1 MEEFFMIKDNI
12 IENESIKP
20 NSKELMLLK
29 KDFPQFFNEDGEF
42 LFNQFKEMLGENDIS
57 LNKEGYELKFLGKSY
72 ARYLSATKTETF
84 IAPEVEHNSL
94 PENKDSQ
101 NVYIVGDNI
110 DALKHLIG
118 SYAGKIKCIYI
129 DPPYNTGTDGFVYP
143 DKFSFSVEELVNI
156 INIDEEEAH
165 RIINLA
171 GKSSHSAWLTF
182 IYPRLVL
189 ARTLLSDDGVIFISI
204 DDNEQ
209 MNLKLILDETF
220 GESNFLGEIT
230 VVNNPRGRDYGG
242 IANMHEYLLVYQKS
256 SEANLNNLKQ
266 PDKVF
271 PLQDSISGFELR
283 ELRNRN
289 IAFNKD
295 NRPNLYYPFYVNE
308 NRELDN
314 GLLEISLEA
323 KAGFIPIFPKES
335 QGVSTVWR
343 WGKEKAKENLNINIA
358 AKKMKDGGYMIV
370 EKYRKSDVMARSVWN
385 TKDDNSEKGT
395 LLLKELFNGKKLF
408 DFPKSVNMI
417 KKILEMGMNENSIV
431 LDFFSGSG
439 TTAHACMQLNAED
452 GGHRKYILVQLSERI
467 KENKTAYNEGY
478 RTIDEIGRERI
489 KLAAAKIKEDTS
501 ADIDYGFK
509 LFRLEELKDNT
520 LDKLENFNPNAL
532 FSEDMVDLFAT
543 DYSSGKASIL
553 ITYLAKDGYG
563 LNCPTVTYQLDTYVA
578 DKVADSLYIIEKGLT
593 SDDVVTLI
601 KRLECRELDV
611 NRIVLY
617 SSCSVEFNV
626 LQELKKNLSNLQNN
640 KHVELIE
647 RY

>member
-1 MEEFFMIKDNI
+1 MIRDNI
-12 IENESIKP
+12 TDNQAMKP
-20 NSKELMLLK
+20 NSRELNLLK
-29 KDFPQFFNEDGEF
+29 KEFPQFFNIEGEF
-42 LFNQFKEMLGENDIS
+42 LLEQFKDMLGENDVS

-72 ARYLSATKTETF
+72 ARYLSATKTETY
-84 IAPEVEHNSL
+84 IAPDLKHNVL
-94 PENKDSQ
+94 PENKHSE
-101 NVYIVGDNI
+101 NIYIVGDNI

-129 DPPYNTGTDGFVYP
+129 DPPYNTGSDGFVYP

-209 MNLKLILDETF
+209 MNLKLILDEIF

-271 PLQDSISGFELR
+271 PLQDRISGFELR

-295 NRPNLYYPFYVNE
+295 NRPNLYYPFYINE

-323 KAGFIPIFPKES
+323 KDGFVSILPKES
-335 QGVSTVWR
+335 QGVQTVWR

-452 GGHRKYILVQLSERI
+452 GGHRKYILVQLSEKL

-489 KLAAAKIKEDTS
+489 KLAATKIKEDTS

-509 LFRLEELKDNT
+509 LYRLEELKDNT
-520 LDKLENFNPNAL
+520 LDKLEKFNPDSL
-532 FSEDMVDLFAT
+532 LYDDMVSIFDT
-543 DYSSGKASIL
+543 ETSCGKESIL
-553 ITYLAKDGYG
+553 STYLALDGYG
-563 LNCPTVTYQLDTYVA
+563 LTSSTIPYQLNTYFA
-578 DKVADSLYIIEKGLT
+578 DKINDSLYIVDQGLT
-593 SDDVVTLI
+593 SDDVLTLI
-601 KRLECRELDV
+601 KCLENRDLKV

-617 SSCSVEFNV
+617 NYSIEFSV

-640 KHVELIE
+640 KHIELIE

>member
-1 MEEFFMIKDNI
+1 MIRENITDNQAM
-12 IENESIKP
+12 KP
-20 NSKELMLLK
+20 NSRELNLLK
-29 KDFPQFFNEDGEF
+29 KEFPQFFNIEGEF
-42 LFNQFKEMLGENDIS
+42 LLEQFKDMLGENDVS

-72 ARYLSATKTETF
+72 ARYLSATKTETY
-84 IAPEVEHNSL
+84 IAPDLKHNVL
-94 PENKDSQ
+94 PENIHSE
-101 NVYIVGDNI
+101 NIYIVGDNI

-129 DPPYNTGTDGFVYP
+129 DPPYNTGSDGFVYP

-209 MNLKLILDETF
+209 MNLKLILDEIF

-271 PLQDSISGFELR
+271 PLQDRISGFELR

-289 IAFNKD
+289 IVFNKD
-295 NRPNLYYPFYVNE
+295 NRPNLYYPFYINE

-323 KAGFIPIFPKES
+323 KDGFVSILPKES
-335 QGVSTVWR
+335 QGVQTVWR

-452 GGHRKYILVQLSERI
+452 GGHRKYILVQLSERL

-489 KLAAAKIKEDTS
+489 KLAATKIKEDTS

-509 LFRLEELKDNT
+509 LYRLEELKDNT
-520 LDKLENFNPNAL
+520 LDKLEKFNPDSL
-532 FSEDMVDLFAT
+532 LYDDMVSIFDT
-543 DYSSGKASIL
+543 ETSCGKESIL
-553 ITYLAKDGYG
+553 STYLALDGYG
-563 LNCPTVTYQLDTYVA
+563 LTSSTIPYQLNTYFA
-578 DKVADSLYIIEKGLT
+578 DKINDSLYIVDQGLT
-593 SDDVVTLI
+593 SDDVLTLI
-601 KRLECRELDV
+601 KCLENRDLKV

-617 SSCSVEFNV
+617 NYSIEFSV

-640 KHVELIE
+640 KHIELIE

>member
-1 MEEFFMIKDNI
+1 MIRENITDNQAM
-12 IENESIKP
+12 KP
-20 NSKELMLLK
+20 NSRELNLLK
-29 KDFPQFFNEDGEF
+29 KEFPQFFNIEGEF
-42 LFNQFKEMLGENDIS
+42 LLEQFKDMLGENDVS

-72 ARYLSATKTETF
+72 ARYLSATKTETY
-84 IAPEVEHNSL
+84 IAPDLKHNVL
-94 PENKDSQ
+94 PENIHSE
-101 NVYIVGDNI
+101 NIYIVGDNI

-129 DPPYNTGTDGFVYP
+129 DPPYNTGSDGFVYP

-204 DDNEQ
+204 YDNEQ
-209 MNLKLILDETF
+209 MNLKLILDEIF

-271 PLQDSISGFELR
+271 PLQDRISGFELR

-295 NRPNLYYPFYVNE
+295 NRPNLYYPFYINE

-323 KAGFIPIFPKES
+323 KDGFVSILPKES
-335 QGVSTVWR
+335 QGVQTVWR

-452 GGHRKYILVQLSERI
+452 GGHRKYILVQLSERL

-489 KLAAAKIKEDTS
+489 KLAATKIKEDTS

-509 LFRLEELKDNT
+509 LYRLEELKDNT
-520 LDKLENFNPNAL
+520 LDKLEKFNPDSL
-532 FSEDMVDLFAT
+532 LYDDMVSIFDT
-543 DYSSGKASIL
+543 ETSCGKESIL
-553 ITYLAKDGYG
+553 STYLALDGYG
-563 LNCPTVTYQLDTYVA
+563 LTSSTIPYQLNTYFA
-578 DKVADSLYIIEKGLT
+578 DKINDSLYIVDQGLT
-593 SDDVVTLI
+593 SDDVLTMI
-601 KRLECRELDV
+601 KCLENRDLKV

-617 SSCSVEFNV
+617 NYSIEFSV

-640 KHVELIE
+640 KHIELIE

>member
-1 MEEFFMIKDNI
+1 MIRNNI
-12 IENESIKP
+12 IDNQAMKP
-20 NSKELMLLK
+20 NSRELNLLK
-29 KDFPQFFNEDGEF
+29 KEFPQFFNIEGEF
-42 LFNQFKEMLGENDIS
+42 LLDQFKDMLGENDVS

-72 ARYLSATKTETF
+72 ARYLSATKTETY
-84 IAPEVEHNSL
+84 IAPDLKHNAL
-94 PENKDSQ
+94 PENIHSE
-101 NVYIVGDNI
+101 NIYIVGDNI

-295 NRPNLYYPFYVNE
+295 NRPNLYYPFYINE

-323 KAGFIPIFPKES
+323 KDGFISIFPKES
-335 QGVSTVWR
+335 QGVATVWR

-520 LDKLENFNPNAL
+520 LDKLEKFDPDSL
-532 FSEDMVDLFAT
+532 LYDDMVSIFDT
-543 DYSSGKASIL
+543 ETSCGKKSIL
-553 ITYLAKDGYG
+553 STYLALDGYG
-563 LNCPTVTYQLDTYVA
+563 LTGSTIPYQLNTYFA
-578 DKVADSLYIIEKGLT
+578 DKINDSLYIVDQGLT
-593 SDDVVTLI
+593 SDDVLTLI
-601 KRLECRELDV
+601 KRLENRDLKI

-617 SSCSVEFNV
+617 NYSIEFSV

-640 KHVELIE
+640 KNIELIE

>member
-1 MEEFFMIKDNI
+1 MIRENITDNQAM
-12 IENESIKP
+12 KP
-20 NSKELMLLK
+20 NSRELNLLK
-29 KDFPQFFNEDGEF
+29 KEFPQFFNIEGEF
-42 LFNQFKEMLGENDIS
+42 LLEQFKDMLGENDVS

-72 ARYLSATKTETF
+72 ARYLSATKTETY
-84 IAPEVEHNSL
+84 IAPDLKHNVL
-94 PENKDSQ
+94 PENIHSE
-101 NVYIVGDNI
+101 NIYIVGDNI

-129 DPPYNTGTDGFVYP
+129 DPPYNTGSDGFVYP

-209 MNLKLILDETF
+209 MNLKLILDEIF

-271 PLQDSISGFELR
+271 PLQDRISGFELR

-295 NRPNLYYPFYVNE
+295 NRPNLYYPFYINE

-323 KAGFIPIFPKES
+323 KDGFVSILPKES
-335 QGVSTVWR
+335 QGVQTVWR

-452 GGHRKYILVQLSERI
+452 GGHRQYILVQLSERL

-489 KLAAAKIKEDTS
+489 KLAATKIKEDTS

-509 LFRLEELKDNT
+509 LYRLEELKDNT
-520 LDKLENFNPNAL
+520 LDKLEKFNPDSL
-532 FSEDMVDLFAT
+532 LYDDMVSIFDT
-543 DYSSGKASIL
+543 ETSCGKESIL
-553 ITYLAKDGYG
+553 STYLALDGYG
-563 LNCPTVTYQLDTYVA
+563 LTSSTIPYQLNTYFA
-578 DKVADSLYIIEKGLT
+578 DKINDSLYIVDQGLT
-593 SDDVVTLI
+593 SDDVLTLI
-601 KRLECRELDV
+601 KCLENRDLKV

-617 SSCSVEFNV
+617 NYSIEFSV

-640 KHVELIE
+640 KHIELIE

>member
-1 MEEFFMIKDNI
+1 MIRENITDNQAM
-12 IENESIKP
+12 KP
-20 NSKELMLLK
+20 NSRELNLLK
-29 KDFPQFFNEDGEF
+29 KEFPQFFNIEGEF
-42 LFNQFKEMLGENDIS
+42 LLEQFKDMLGENDVS

-72 ARYLSATKTETF
+72 ARYLSATKTETY
-84 IAPEVEHNSL
+84 IAPDLKHNVL
-94 PENKDSQ
+94 PENIHSE
-101 NVYIVGDNI
+101 NIYIVGDNI

-129 DPPYNTGTDGFVYP
+129 DPPYNTGSDGFVYP

-204 DDNEQ
+204 VDNEH
-209 MNLKLILDETF
+209 MNLKLILDEIF

-271 PLQDSISGFELR
+271 PLQDRISGFELR

-295 NRPNLYYPFYVNE
+295 NRPNLYYPFYINE

-323 KAGFIPIFPKES
+323 KDGFVSILPKES
-335 QGVSTVWR
+335 QGVQTVWR

-452 GGHRKYILVQLSERI
+452 GGHRKYILVQLSERL

-489 KLAAAKIKEDTS
+489 KLAATKIKEDTS

-509 LFRLEELKDNT
+509 LYRLEELKDNT
-520 LDKLENFNPNAL
+520 LDKLEKFNPDSL
-532 FSEDMVDLFAT
+532 LYDDMVSIFDT
-543 DYSSGKASIL
+543 ETSCGKESIL
-553 ITYLAKDGYG
+553 STYLALDGYG
-563 LNCPTVTYQLDTYVA
+563 LTSSTIPYQLNTYFA
-578 DKVADSLYIIEKGLT
+578 DKINDSLYIVDQGLT
-593 SDDVVTLI
+593 SDDVLTMI
-601 KRLECRELDV
+601 KCLENRDLKV

-617 SSCSVEFNV
+617 NYSIEFSV

-640 KHVELIE
+640 KHIELIE

>member
-1 MEEFFMIKDNI
+1 MIRENITDNQAM
-12 IENESIKP
+12 KP
-20 NSKELMLLK
+20 NSRELNLLK
-29 KDFPQFFNEDGEF
+29 KEFPQFFNIEGEF
-42 LFNQFKEMLGENDIS
+42 LLEQFKDMLGENDVS

-72 ARYLSATKTETF
+72 ARYLSATKTETY
-84 IAPEVEHNSL
+84 IAPDLKHNVL
-94 PENKDSQ
+94 PENIHSE
-101 NVYIVGDNI
+101 NIYIVGDNI

-129 DPPYNTGTDGFVYP
+129 DPPYNTGSDGFVYP

-209 MNLKLILDETF
+209 MNLKLILDEIF

-271 PLQDSISGFELR
+271 PLQDRISGFELR

-295 NRPNLYYPFYVNE
+295 NRPNLYYPFYINE

-323 KAGFIPIFPKES
+323 KDGFVSILPKES
-335 QGVSTVWR
+335 QGVQTVWR

-452 GGHRKYILVQLSERI
+452 GGHRKYILVQLSERL

-489 KLAAAKIKEDTS
+489 KLAATKIKEDTS

-509 LFRLEELKDNT
+509 LYRLEELKDNT
-520 LDKLENFNPNAL
+520 LDKLEKFNPDSL
-532 FSEDMVDLFAT
+532 LYDDMVSIFDT
-543 DYSSGKASIL
+543 ETSCGKESIL
-553 ITYLAKDGYG
+553 STYLALDGYG
-563 LNCPTVTYQLDTYVA
+563 LTSSTIPYQLNTYFA
-578 DKVADSLYIIEKGLT
+578 DKINDSLYIVDQGLT
-593 SDDVVTLI
+593 SDDVLTLI
-601 KRLECRELDV
+601 KCLENRDLKV

-617 SSCSVEFNV
+617 NYSIEFSV

-640 KHVELIE
+640 KHIELIE

>member
-1 MEEFFMIKDNI
+1 MIRENITDNQAM
-12 IENESIKP
+12 KP
-20 NSKELMLLK
+20 NSRELNLLK
-29 KDFPQFFNEDGEF
+29 KEFPQFFNIEGEF
-42 LFNQFKEMLGENDIS
+42 LLEQFKDMLGENDVS

-72 ARYLSATKTETF
+72 ARYLSATKTETY
-84 IAPEVEHNSL
+84 IAPDLKHNVL
-94 PENKDSQ
+94 PENIHSE
-101 NVYIVGDNI
+101 NIYIVGDNI

-129 DPPYNTGTDGFVYP
+129 DPPYNTGSDGFVYP

-209 MNLKLILDETF
+209 MNLKLILDEIF

-271 PLQDSISGFELR
+271 PLQDRISGFELR

-295 NRPNLYYPFYVNE
+295 NRPNLYYPFYINE

-323 KAGFIPIFPKES
+323 KDGFVSILPKES
-335 QGVSTVWR
+335 QGVQTVWR

-452 GGHRKYILVQLSERI
+452 GGHRKYILVQLSERL

-489 KLAAAKIKEDTS
+489 KLAATKIKEDTS

-509 LFRLEELKDNT
+509 LYRLEELKDNT
-520 LDKLENFNPNAL
+520 LDKLEKFNPDSL
-532 FSEDMVDLFAT
+532 LYDDMVSIFDT
-543 DYSSGKASIL
+543 ETSCGKESIL
-553 ITYLAKDGYG
+553 STYLALDGYG
-563 LNCPTVTYQLDTYVA
+563 LTSSTIPYQLNTYFA
-578 DKVADSLYIIEKGLT
+578 DKINDSLYIVDQGLT
-593 SDDVVTLI
+593 SDDVLTII
-601 KRLECRELDV
+601 KCLENRDLKV

-617 SSCSVEFNV
+617 NYSIEFSV

-640 KHVELIE
+640 KHIELIE

>member
-1 MEEFFMIKDNI
+1 MIRENITDNQAM
-12 IENESIKP
+12 KP
-20 NSKELMLLK
+20 NSRELNLLK
-29 KDFPQFFNEDGEF
+29 KEFPQFFNIEGEF
-42 LFNQFKEMLGENDIS
+42 LLEQFKDMLGENDVS

-72 ARYLSATKTETF
+72 ARYLSATKTETY
-84 IAPEVEHNSL
+84 IAPDLKHNVL
-94 PENKDSQ
+94 PENIHSE
-101 NVYIVGDNI
+101 NIYIVGDNI

-129 DPPYNTGTDGFVYP
+129 DPPYNTGSDGFVYP

-209 MNLKLILDETF
+209 MNLKLILDEIF

-271 PLQDSISGFELR
+271 PLQDRISGFELR

-295 NRPNLYYPFYVNE
+295 NRPNLYYPFYINE

-323 KAGFIPIFPKES
+323 KDGFVSILPKES
-335 QGVSTVWR
+335 QGVQTVWR

-452 GGHRKYILVQLSERI
+452 GGHRKYILVQLSERL
-467 KENKTAYNEGY
+467 KEKKTAYNEGY

-489 KLAAAKIKEDTS
+489 KLAATKIKEDTS

-509 LFRLEELKDNT
+509 LYRLEELKDNT
-520 LDKLENFNPNAL
+520 LDKLEKFNPDSL
-532 FSEDMVDLFAT
+532 LYDDMVSIFDT
-543 DYSSGKASIL
+543 ETSCGKESIL
-553 ITYLAKDGYG
+553 STYLALDGYG
-563 LNCPTVTYQLDTYVA
+563 LTSSTIPYQLNTYFA
-578 DKVADSLYIIEKGLT
+578 DKINDSLYIVDQGLT
-593 SDDVVTLI
+593 SDDVLTLI
-601 KRLECRELDV
+601 KCLENRDLKV

-617 SSCSVEFNV
+617 NYSIEFSV

-640 KHVELIE
+640 KHIELIE

>member
-1 MEEFFMIKDNI
+1 MIRENITDNQAM
-12 IENESIKP
+12 KP
-20 NSKELMLLK
+20 NSRELNLLK
-29 KDFPQFFNEDGEF
+29 KEFPQFFNIEGEF
-42 LFNQFKEMLGENDIS
+42 LLEQFKDMLGENDVS

-72 ARYLSATKTETF
+72 ARYLSATKTETY
-84 IAPEVEHNSL
+84 IAPDLKHNVL
-94 PENKDSQ
+94 PENIHSE
-101 NVYIVGDNI
+101 NIYIVGDNI

-129 DPPYNTGTDGFVYP
+129 DPPYNTGSDGFVYP

-209 MNLKLILDETF
+209 MNLKLILDEIF

-271 PLQDSISGFELR
+271 PLQDRISGFELR

-295 NRPNLYYPFYVNE
+295 NRPNLYYPFYINE

-323 KAGFIPIFPKES
+323 KDGFVSILPKES
-335 QGVSTVWR
+335 QGVQTVWR

-452 GGHRKYILVQLSERI
+452 GGHRKYILVQLSERL

-489 KLAAAKIKEDTS
+489 KLAATKIKEDTS

-509 LFRLEELKDNT
+509 LYRLEELKDNT
-520 LDKLENFNPNAL
+520 LDKLEKFNPDSL
-532 FSEDMVDLFAT
+532 LYDDMVSIFDT
-543 DYSSGKASIL
+543 ETSCGKESIL
-553 ITYLAKDGYG
+553 STYLALDGYG
-563 LNCPTVTYQLDTYVA
+563 LTSSTIPYQLNTYFA
-578 DKVADSLYIIEKGLT
+578 DKINDSLYIVDQGLT
-593 SDDVVTLI
+593 SDDVLTMI
-601 KRLECRELDV
+601 KCLENRDLKV

-617 SSCSVEFNV
+617 NYSIEFSV
-626 LQELKKNLSNLQNN
+626 LQDLKKNLSNLQNN
-640 KHVELIE
+640 KHIELIE

>member
-1 MEEFFMIKDNI
+1 MIRENITDNQAM
-12 IENESIKP
+12 KP
-20 NSKELMLLK
+20 NSRELNLLK
-29 KDFPQFFNEDGEF
+29 KEFPQFFNIEGEF
-42 LFNQFKEMLGENDIS
+42 LLEQFKDMLGENDVS

-72 ARYLSATKTETF
+72 ARYLSATKTETY
-84 IAPEVEHNSL
+84 IAPDLKHNVL
-94 PENKDSQ
+94 PENIHSE
-101 NVYIVGDNI
+101 NIYIVGDNI

-129 DPPYNTGTDGFVYP
+129 DPPYNTGSDGFVYP

-209 MNLKLILDETF
+209 MNLKLILDEIF

-271 PLQDSISGFELR
+271 PLQDRISGFELR

-295 NRPNLYYPFYVNE
+295 NRPNLYYPFYINE

-323 KAGFIPIFPKES
+323 KDGFVSILPKES
-335 QGVSTVWR
+335 QGVQTVWR

-452 GGHRKYILVQLSERI
+452 GGHRKYILVQLSERL

-489 KLAAAKIKEDTS
+489 KLAATKIKEDTS

-509 LFRLEELKDNT
+509 LYRLEELKDNT
-520 LDKLENFNPNAL
+520 LDKLEKFNPDSL
-532 FSEDMVDLFAT
+532 LYDDMVSIFDT
-543 DYSSGKASIL
+543 ETSCGKESIL
-553 ITYLAKDGYG
+553 STYLALDGYG
-563 LNCPTVTYQLDTYVA
+563 LTSSTIPFQLNTYFA
-578 DKVADSLYIIEKGLT
+578 DKINDSLYIVDQGLT
-593 SDDVVTLI
+593 SDDVLTLI
-601 KRLECRELDV
+601 KCLENRDLKV

-617 SSCSVEFNV
+617 NYSIEFSV

-640 KHVELIE
+640 KHIELIE

>member
-1 MEEFFMIKDNI
+1 MIRENITDNQAM
-12 IENESIKP
+12 KP
-20 NSKELMLLK
+20 NSRELNLLK
-29 KDFPQFFNEDGEF
+29 KEFPQFFNIEGEF
-42 LFNQFKEMLGENDIS
+42 LLEQFKDMLGENDVS

-72 ARYLSATKTETF
+72 ARYLSATKTETY
-84 IAPEVEHNSL
+84 IAPDLKHNVL
-94 PENKDSQ
+94 PENIHSE
-101 NVYIVGDNI
+101 NIYIVGDNI

-129 DPPYNTGTDGFVYP
+129 DPPYNTGSDGFVYP

-209 MNLKLILDETF
+209 MNLKLILDEIF

-271 PLQDSISGFELR
+271 PLQDRISGFELR

-295 NRPNLYYPFYVNE
+295 NRPNLYYPFYINE

-323 KAGFIPIFPKES
+323 KDGFVSILPKES
-335 QGVSTVWR
+335 QGVQTVWR
-343 WGKEKAKENLNINIA
+343 WGKEKAKENLNINI
-358 AKKMKDGGYMIV
+358 
-370 EKYRKSDVMARSVWN
+370 
-385 TKDDNSEKGT
+385 
-395 LLLKELFNGKKLF
+395 
-408 DFPKSVNMI
+408 
-417 KKILEMGMNENSIV
+417 
-431 LDFFSGSG
+431 
-439 TTAHACMQLNAED
+439 LN
-452 GGHRKYILVQLSERI
+452 
-467 KENKTAYNEGY
+467 
-478 RTIDEIGRERI
+478 
-489 KLAAAKIKEDTS
+489 
-501 ADIDYGFK
+501 
-509 LFRLEELKDNT
+509 
-520 LDKLENFNPNAL
+520 
-532 FSEDMVDLFAT
+532 
-543 DYSSGKASIL
+543 
-553 ITYLAKDGYG
+553 
-563 LNCPTVTYQLDTYVA
+563 
-578 DKVADSLYIIEKGLT
+578 
-593 SDDVVTLI
+593 
-601 KRLECRELDV
+601 
-611 NRIVLY
+611 
-617 SSCSVEFNV
+617 
-626 LQELKKNLSNLQNN
+626 
-640 KHVELIE
+640 
-647 RY
+647 